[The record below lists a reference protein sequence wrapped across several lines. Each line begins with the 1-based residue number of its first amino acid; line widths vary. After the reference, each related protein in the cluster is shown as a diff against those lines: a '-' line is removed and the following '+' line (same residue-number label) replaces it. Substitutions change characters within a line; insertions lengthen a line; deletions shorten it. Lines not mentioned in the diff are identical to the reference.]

1 MGNNHEFICEMNEL
15 QQTMAEISI
24 EIQKLQLEY
33 EHKKLQ
39 LDYYRK
45 QLENNY
51 AEMQNY

>member
-1 MGNNHEFICEMNEL
+1 MPKNQEFIREMNEL

-33 EHKKLQ
+33 EQKKLQ

-45 QLENNY
+45 LLENNY
-51 AEMQNY
+51 FEAQNN